1 MENKKYYITTPIY
14 YPSSKFH
21 VGHCYCTIIAD
32 AIARYKRLQGY
43 NVFFMTGTDEHGQ
56 KIERKAK
63 EAGKTPKEYVDEIVS
78 DTKELWKSLGITYDK
93 YIRTTDKEHVECVKK
108 IFQKLYEKGDIY
120 LDEYEGLY
128 CTPCEAFWTETQLVD
143 GKCPDCGRDVE
154 LVREESYF
162 FRLSKYQDKL
172 LDYYKEHPD
181 FLEPI
186 SRKNEM
192 INNFF
197 NKGLEDL
204 CVSRTTIDWGIPVPF
219 DPKHTVY
226 VWIDALTNYISALGY
241 LSDDDSKLKEFWP
254 ADLHLV
260 GKEIFRF
267 HAIIWPAILMALDL
281 PLPKKIF
288 GHGWLVVDGA
298 KISKSLGNYKDPRV
312 YINETSVDA
321 LRYFL
326 LKEVTLGQDGNF
338 DEEKFLEKSNSDLS
352 NDLGNLVSRVT
363 AMVEKYNNG
372 LIIKENI
379 ENEDIDNELINMASS
394 LIINVEKNMDLLKI
408 SDAITQILEVISK
421 ANKYIDLS
429 TPWLLIKEGKPQRLN
444 QVLYNLVETIR
455 IIAIALKPYMIETPD
470 KIFSQICVSKEIQ
483 TWDSAKKFG
492 LLENGT
498 KISKKDNLFPRI
510 EIKKEKEKVESVEN
524 NNVTNNDIV
533 KNKEENYITIN
544 ELEKVELKVGQ
555 ILEVERIEKADK
567 LYKLTVDLGTEKRT
581 IVSGLVK
588 YYTPEQL
595 LNKQVVVVA
604 NLKPVKLR
612 GVESQGM
619 LLAAGDDVVKLLTLD
634 SNEGSLENGT
644 SIH

>member
-1 MENKKYYITTPIY
+1 VENKKYYITTPIY

-43 NVFFMTGTDEHGQ
+43 DVFFMTGTDEHGQ

-498 KISKKDNLFPRI
+498 KIFKKDNLFPRI